1 MGLKTHELDA
11 LKEYLPDNTLEDVIY
26 FMQSYKIHLI
36 LRKDRKSIL
45 GDYRPPHQGK
55 PHTISLNIS
64 LNKYHFL
71 ITFIHEVA
79 HLINFLNHKR
89 SVMPHGTEWKEVYA
103 MLLKRFM
110 DKDVFPE
117 DIHHAI
123 KTSIKSLSAST
134 CSDPALYRVLQKY
147 DFHKQHLSLV
157 ESIGIGNSFRTTD
170 DRVFTIISKRRTRY
184 ECVELSS
191 GKKYLFPGIYEVLHE

>member
-11 LKEYLPDNTLEDVIY
+11 LKEYLPDNTLEDVIH

-36 LRKDRKSIL
+36 LRRDRKSIL

-79 HLINFLNHKR
+79 HLINYLNHKR
-89 SVMPHGTEWKEVYA
+89 TVSPHGQEWKNVFA
-103 MLLKRFM
+103 LLLKRFT
-110 DKDVFPE
+110 DKKVFPN
-117 DIHHAI
+117 DIHLAI
-123 KTSIKSLSAST
+123 TRSMSNLSAST
-134 CSDPALYRVLQKY
+134 CSDPALFRVLQKY
-147 DFHKQHLSLV
+147 DSNKEHISLV
-157 ESIGIGNSFRTTD
+157 ETIGIGNIFKTNEGRAYK
-170 DRVFTIISKRRTRY
+170 IISKRRTRY
-184 ECVELSS
+184 ECIEIVS
-191 GKKYLFPGIYEVLHE
+191 GRTYLFPGIYEVLHE